1 MGKKINGTG
10 TFTMQ
15 HIVVVDNFF
24 YVLGTLSGT
33 VDFNPTTAIAN
44 KTSAGDASL
53 VIAKYDLNGFYVN
66 AKVIDFDSS
75 FEVQQFKTNGTFL
88 AIVGEFSGNIDFGL
102 SSNMGSFGG
111 NDGFMALY
119 NTNLSFQSATPI
131 GGLGDDVASDVV
143 FHNNYMY
150 VSRRARYIR
159 SYVLCRT
166 TNRRTYTDSTN

>member
-1 MGKKINGTG
+1 M
-10 TFTMQ
+10 
-15 HIVVVDNFF
+15 
-24 YVLGTLSGT
+24 
-33 VDFNPTTAIAN
+33 
-44 KTSAGDASL
+44 
-53 VIAKYDLNGFYVN
+53 IAKYDLNGFYVN

-75 FEVQQFKTNGTFL
+75 FEVQKFKAHGTLL

-143 FHNNYMY
+143 FYNNHIY
-150 VSRRARYIR
+150 VSSVEQDVLDSMCSMDLPTEGAYTGQYQLNVLTSGRFGPLFEDGIVTLIR
-159 SYVLCRT
+159 KWYQIEDLQLQTYCHLS
-166 TNRRTYTDSTN
+166 RRTI